1 MPLFAKSGA
10 KTFIR
15 AAQAWRRKGY
25 DKMMKKTG
33 SLFLLGCIL
42 VISLLSLSSC
52 AKLDTTGLLE
62 AAPALI
68 ARSATLNEVY
78 FGEGIPHDPNTT
90 PVGDYY
96 EADRAYLS
104 EAGFSTIE
112 QLKKETRK
120 VFSSEYSDIIFT
132 ANLSGF
138 AVEGSGYTYARYAS
152 SQPEALRDE
161 KETILVYVGDGKQ
174 NPYLL
179 GKSTYDYA
187 SAEITDVGRDYAELT
202 LSVHT
207 VYPVCEMY
215 PEGFEENAPM
225 TVRFVYEDG
234 WRIDSPTY

>member
-1 MPLFAKSGA
+1 
-10 KTFIR
+10 
-15 AAQAWRRKGY
+15 
-25 DKMMKKTG
+25 MKKTL
-33 SLFLLGCIL
+33 SLLLFGVVL
-42 VISLLSLSSC
+42 VASLLSLSSC

-62 AAPALI
+62 AAPDLI
-68 ARSATLNEVY
+68 ARSAKLNEVY
-78 FGEGIPHDPNTT
+78 FGEGIPHDPNAT

-96 EADRAYLS
+96 EADRAYLV

-120 VFSSEYSDIIFT
+120 VFSAEYSEIIFT

-207 VYPVCEMY
+207 VYPVCELY
-215 PEGFEENAPM
+215 PEGYEETAPM
-225 TVRFVYEDG
+225 KIRFVYENG